1 MFQPLKVAG
10 GTLQVIIIS
19 LVIISLAGCGGGGGG
34 GSSPAAPP
42 VVVNPSPPEPTGP
55 DFSDVDAS
63 FQAFIDGTSDFD
75 GISYVLVDAE
85 GVIHQKTFGDH
96 TEDTVVL
103 LASTSKVPAVM
114 TLMASHEDP

>member
-10 GTLQVIIIS
+10 GALKVILIS
-19 LVIISLAGCGGGGGG
+19 LVIIGLAGCGGGGGG
-34 GSSPAAPP
+34 GGDSSPAAPP

-96 TEDTVVL
+96 TEHTVFL
-103 LASTSKVPAVM
+103 LT
-114 TLMASHEDP
+114 